1 MDLIYS
7 QLREFP
13 LMSLFIALALG
24 YVVGEIKLGKFQIG
38 GIAGTLI
45 VAVFIGQI
53 GGIAIAGDV
62 KSIFFTLFIFMVG
75 YNGGPQFFASLNPR
89 ALKKLFAAISMTVL
103 GLLTVLGVA
112 ILAGLDK
119 GLAAGLAAGGLTQS
133 AIIGTAG
140 NAIDK
145 LGLAHGVAETLK
157 TNVAVGYSVTYIF
170 GSIGP
175 ILMVIILPLIYKWN
189 LKDEGAKLAEKLGGG
204 SRQLTEGQFMPL
216 NRFSTRDFIVS
227 ESSRYL
233 NMNVKEF
240 EEKIEGD
247 LVVEEIIRDGISLE
261 LTLSTVIEKDDRV
274 AVSGLVNDFA
284 KLGDALG
291 KEIGEFDKSSALII
305 EHRRIV
311 LTNKNL
317 DGLSLQE
324 IHDKSTKKER
334 HGVFIAKIS
343 RNLKPL
349 ETLPGTLVHVG
360 DEITL
365 VGKPE
370 EINRVSKLLGYNSPL
385 PSVTTFAILG
395 LGMALGFLIG
405 EISFKIAGTSVSLGS
420 GLGCLVT
427 GLTFG
432 YLRTKHRKLGGINS
446 GAANFLQS
454 FGLAVF
460 VGVVGINAGEPALNA
475 IKEHGITLLLLGVVV
490 TMIPQIVQFLINY
503 YILKIKNPVQALA
516 VLTGSRSGNPGFAVL
531 LEKTGNSSGTPD
543 FTMTYAV
550 ANIFL
555 TLWGPIIVALI
566 PMVN

>member
-13 LMSLFIALALG
+13 LMSLFVALALG
-24 YVVGEIKLGKFQIG
+24 YVLGEIKLGKFQIG
-38 GIAGTLI
+38 GIAGTLV

-53 GGIAIAGDV
+53 GGIAVGNDV

-175 ILMVIILPLIYKWN
+175 ILMVIILPLLYKWN
-189 LKDEGAKLAEKLGGG
+189 LKKEGAALAEKLGGG
-204 SRQLTEGQFMPL
+204 SKQLSEGQFIPL
-216 NRFSTRDFIVS
+216 NRFATREFLISGDS
-227 ESSRYL
+227 KYL
-233 NMNVKEF
+233 NTTIEYF
-240 EEKIEGD
+240 EEAIESD
-247 LVVEEIIRDGISLE
+247 LVIEEILRDGVSLE
-261 LTLSTVIEKDDRV
+261 LNSTTVLTENDKI
-274 AVSGLVNDFA
+274 ALSGLVGDFS
-284 KLGDALG
+284 KLGQELG
-291 KEIGEFDKSSALII
+291 REIGEFDKNSTLVE
-305 EHRRIV
+305 EHRRV
-311 LTNKNL
+311 VVTNKNL
-317 DGLSLQE
+317 DGLTLQQ
-324 IHDKSTKKER
+324 IHDKATKEQR
-334 HGVFIAKIS
+334 HGVFVAKVS

-349 ETLPGTLVHVG
+349 ETLPGTVVHIG
-360 DEITL
+360 DELTL
-365 VGKPE
+365 VGKPDE
-370 EINRVSKLLGYNSPL
+370 LDRVSKLLGYNSPL
-385 PSVTTFAILG
+385 PSVTSFAILG

-432 YLRTKHRKLGGINS
+432 YLRTRHRKLGGIDS

-475 IKEHGITLLLLGVVV
+475 IKEHGVTLLFLGVIV
-490 TMIPQIVQFLINY
+490 TMLPQIVQFLINY
-503 YILKIKNPVQALA
+503 YILKIKNPVEALA
-516 VLTGSRSGNPGFAVL
+516 VVTGSRSGNPGFAVL

-555 TLWGPIIVALI
+555 TLWGPIIVAII
-566 PMVN
+566 PAIS

>member
-1 MDLIYS
+1 MDLVYS

-24 YVVGEIKLGKFQIG
+24 YVLGEIKLGKFQIG
-38 GIAGTLI
+38 GIAGTL
-45 VAVFIGQI
+45 VMAVFIGQI
-53 GGIAIAGDV
+53 GGIAIGNDV

-89 ALKKLFAAISMTVL
+89 ALKKLFAAIGMTVL

-140 NAIDK
+140 NAIDN
-145 LGLAHGVAETLK
+145 LGLAHGVAEALK

-175 ILMVIILPLIYKWN
+175 ILMVIILPLLYKWN
-189 LKDEGAKLAEKLGGG
+189 LKKEGIELAEKLGGG
-204 SRQLTEGQFMPL
+204 SRQLSEGQFVPL
-216 NRFSTRDFIVS
+216 NRFDTREFLVAE
-227 ESSRYL
+227 ESHYL
-233 NMNVKEF
+233 NLSIKDF
-240 EEKIEGD
+240 EEQLTGD
-247 LVVEEIIRDGISLE
+247 LVVEEIIRDGVSIE
-261 LTLSTVIEKDDRV
+261 FTAATMIEKNDRV
-274 AVSGLVNDFA
+274 ALSGLVQDFA
-284 KLGDALG
+284 TLGLNIG
-291 KEIGEFDKSSALII
+291 KEIGEFDKNSTLVE
-305 EHRRIV
+305 EHRRV
-311 LTNKNL
+311 VVTNKNL
-317 DGLSLQE
+317 DGLALQQ
-324 IHDKSTKKER
+324 IHDKATKEQR
-334 HGVFIAKIS
+334 HGVFISKIS

-349 ETLPGTLVHVG
+349 ETLPGTVVSLG

-370 EINRVSKLLGYNSPL
+370 ELNRVAKFIGYNSPL
-385 PSVTTFAILG
+385 PSVSSFAILG

-475 IKEHGITLLLLGVVV
+475 IKEHGVTLLFLGVIV
-490 TMIPQIVQFLINY
+490 TMLPQIVQFLINY
-503 YILKIKNPVQALA
+503 YILKIKNPVEALA
-516 VLTGSRSGNPGFAVL
+516 VVTGSRSGNPGFAVL

-555 TLWGPIIVALI
+555 TLWGPIIVATI
-566 PMVN
+566 PVVS